1 MSTDC
6 PTPLLSSGIPLTY
19 AKLLD
24 KSLVGQQ
31 QNVSKS
37 FAGWMR
43 HISHTKPTSQNRRL
57 KQDEVGSKPVGRFL
71 LHKTMLELFI
81 LCLLLV

>member
-43 HISHTKPTSQNRRL
+43 HISHTTDHL
-57 KQDEVGSKPVGRFL
+57 HL
-71 LHKTMLELFI
+71 HLHKTHISKQEA
-81 LCLLLV
+81 